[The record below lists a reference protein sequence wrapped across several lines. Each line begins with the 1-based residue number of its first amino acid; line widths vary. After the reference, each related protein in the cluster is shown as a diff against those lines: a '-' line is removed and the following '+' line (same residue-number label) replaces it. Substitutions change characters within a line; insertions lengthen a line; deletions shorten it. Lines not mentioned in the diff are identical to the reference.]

1 MSWFFKK
8 SPFGCDE
15 DPVQHMVELISHEA
29 DKAGSP
35 LTDREREALARENS
49 RSEPLPED
57 LRQRAKELIA
67 QIFKA
72 EPWDEFE
79 NDPKCFSS
87 SMERAGDGRYPNV
100 VALAEEV
107 GCEIARL
114 TPPLHGWKQVKDA
127 AQLVGCALLVVLL
140 MFAVV
145 IGAGFLFH
153 WK

>member
-1 MSWFFKK
+1 
-8 SPFGCDE
+8 
-15 DPVQHMVELISHEA
+15 MVELISHEA

-107 GCEIARL
+107 GCEIAATYPSLTRL
-114 TPPLHGWKQVKDA
+114 ETSQGRGATRRLRAASRVADVCRRDWRWLPIPLEMSAFLSSGWTTVE
-127 AQLVGCALLVVLL
+127 
-140 MFAVV
+140 
-145 IGAGFLFH
+145 ISR
-153 WK
+153 